1 MARLARI
8 AVANIPHHVTQR
20 GNARQF
26 ERKQPM
32 KKRSLTLSLTILA
45 LFGYTFL
52 TYNAR
57 TIAGYPQAPAPSSE
71 SYVQVSSVTVEPYTI
86 HKSEN
91 PNTAT
96 VVVVQVLLRGQAPP
110 NPQAILEVGTSSSDP
125 PNNELKY
132 ENPTRTVSLVKGV
145 TVVKFKAE
153 TTPKTFRG
161 KIKVSATL
169 GGATKGIDIKDS
181 EPKDYIAE
189 LTVLAP

>member
-1 MARLARI
+1 
-8 AVANIPHHVTQR
+8 
-20 GNARQF
+20 
-26 ERKQPM
+26 M
-32 KKRSLTLSLTILA
+32 KRRSLTLSLIMIA
-45 LFGYTFL
+45 LFSCTFL
-52 TYNAR
+52 TYEAR
-57 TIAGYPQAPAPSSE
+57 TIAGYPQAPAPASE
-71 SYVQVSSVTVEPYTI
+71 SYVQVSSVTVEPSTI
-86 HKSEN
+86 HRAES
-91 PNTAT
+91 PSTAT
-96 VVVVQVLLRGQAPP
+96 VVVQVFLRSQAPP
-110 NPQAILEVGTSSSDP
+110 NPQAILEVGTNSSDP

-153 TTPKTFRG
+153 TTSKTFQG